1 MALALQTPGA
11 DRERLLADGY
21 AANDSNDPVACAE
34 RALALLPDVL
44 HIEKRLKDTPE
55 GAALRHLPQSLSA
68 MQQWLATAKATGSVS
83 CQEHNTLLEYARL
96 VDGLIQVDDFAP
108 AVAQKMCGNS
118 ASAFVHVHDGEPIT
132 SETFSLG
139 GKA

>member
-1 MALALQTPGA
+1 
-11 DRERLLADGY
+11 
-21 AANDSNDPVACAE
+21 
-34 RALALLPDVL
+34 VL

-68 MQQWLATAKATGSVS
+68 MQPWLAAAKAAGTVS

-108 AVAQKMCGNS
+108 AAAHETPASYPRDDAGVVEASDKPSTSGTS
-118 ASAFVHVHDGEPIT
+118 AAYTTIT
-132 SETFSLG
+132 DSQTAPGQCALTP
-139 GKA
+139 K